1 MDFESPDVEKE
12 FPGLYASD
20 AAKKSESDFSD
31 DGVHDKHSKKELLGG
46 SKKKDK
52 KDKKDRGYA
61 TLEGESSAD
70 EEETKSP
77 SKSKSKTK
85 AFKFPSKSREKRE
98 KSREKDVKE
107 KDSDKEKKKKD
118 KDVDKEVD
126 KEKRK
131 EKDKVKQKHKDRKKG
146 KHGDDALDIGEE
158 EPIFGVSL
166 HLAVERSR
174 CHDGVELPLVVRDC
188 IDYLEEH
195 GMSVEGLYKVPGNKS
210 KVQHLK
216 KLYNQREPVNMSEFE
231 PNVATSL
238 LLHFIKELPEPVLE
252 SSELISR
259 FEQAASTKELA
270 QRESQLADLANHQL
284 ADCNRVLLAWITL
297 HLDHVT
303 TCEKTTKMN
312 AQTIAMTLSPALQ
325 MSHRL
330 LLALLFHCKALFPEV
345 RLTKYVPPLPAGSTR
360 LPETP
365 QGIAAEL
372 AKQESL
378 LSQIHMLMNAGY
390 VNKSREEQLW
400 EVQRMI
406 TQLKRKYKLVQKLE
420 GSIQKSLDE
429 EVPKPTEESQ
439 SHVPERQPHLQEK
452 QPQLQERQSQLP
464 ESQPTKI
471 AIKTEDE
478 SDRLK
483 VSETSK
489 EAPRRLSTENIN
501 HSAPLAEKYIVDKV
515 SKISTDT
522 TDSKTEAVHVASNK
536 PEENAVAVESEKVE
550 EPVVEN
556 ETDRL
561 RESLIYE
568 ELLNMQASLKTRISQ
583 ERHEIERLNEMLLE
597 RINSGKSKAP
607 VIDRTHSPSEAE
619 MTAMIQ
625 LVSENQL
632 LEKKMT
638 TLIRSIVEEKD
649 TCVEL
654 RVQLALHQLL
664 MAQKNKNSIKQI

>member
-20 AAKKSESDFSD
+20 TTKKSESDFSD
-31 DGVHDKHSKKELLGG
+31 DGVHDKHSKKDLLGG
-46 SKKKDK
+46 SKRKDK

-77 SKSKSKTK
+77 SKSKSKK
-85 AFKFPSKSREKRE
+85 PFKFASKSREKRE
-98 KSREKDVKE
+98 KSREKDSIKE
-107 KDSDKEKKKKD
+107 KDHPEKEKKKKD
-118 KDVDKEVD
+118 KDVEKEMEKDK
-126 KEKRK
+126 KK
-131 EKDKVKQKHKDRKKG
+131 EKDKIKLKHKDRKKS
-146 KHGDDALDIGEE
+146 KHGEEASDIGD

-216 KLYNQREPVNMSEFE
+216 KLYNQREPVNLSEFE
-231 PNVATSL
+231 PTVATSL
-238 LLHFIKELPEPVLE
+238 LLYFIKELPEPVLE
-252 SSELISR
+252 STELISR
-259 FEQAASTKELA
+259 FEQAASAKEVA
-270 QRESQLADLANHQL
+270 ARESQLVELASQQL
-284 ADCNRVLLAWITL
+284 SECNRVLLAWITL

-303 TCEKTTKMN
+303 ACEKTTKMN

-345 RLTKYVPPLPAGSTR
+345 RLTKYIPPLPAGSTR
-360 LPETP
+360 LPESP

-406 TQLKRKYKLVQKLE
+406 TQLKRKYKLVQKRE
-420 GSIQKSLDE
+420 DSMQRSVDE
-429 EVPKPTEESQ
+429 EQVPKNNDESQ
-439 SHVPERQPHLQEK
+439 T
-452 QPQLQERQSQLP
+452 QSSD
-464 ESQPTKI
+464 SQSINLSNKLSVN
-471 AIKTEDE
+471 TEDE
-478 SDRLK
+478 NERLK
-483 VSETSK
+483 VTETTK
-489 EAPRRLSTENIN
+489 ETVRRASTETNSYSS
-501 HSAPLAEKYIVDKV
+501 SASADKDIDKPLKA
-515 SKISTDT
+515 SKDT
-522 TDSKTEAVHVASNK
+522 TDSRVEVVPNEKPDENDIAPESENAEE
-536 PEENAVAVESEKVE
+536 PEENSELE
-550 EPVVEN
+550 
-556 ETDRL
+556 RL

-568 ELLNMQASLKTRISQ
+568 ELLNIQASLKARIAQ
-583 ERHEIERLNEMLLE
+583 ERHEIERLNIALTE
-597 RINSGKSKAP
+597 RMAAGITVKPTSE
-607 VIDRTHSPSEAE
+607 RTCSPSEAE
-619 MTAMIQ
+619 KQ
-625 LVSENQL
+625 L
-632 LEKKMT
+632 
-638 TLIRSIVEEKD
+638 
-649 TCVEL
+649 
-654 RVQLALHQLL
+654 
-664 MAQKNKNSIKQI
+664 

>member
-20 AAKKSESDFSD
+20 TTKKSESDFSD
-31 DGVHDKHSKKELLGG
+31 DGVHDKHSKKDLLGG
-46 SKKKDK
+46 SKRKDK

-77 SKSKSKTK
+77 SKSKSKK
-85 AFKFPSKSREKRE
+85 PFKFASKSREKRE
-98 KSREKDVKE
+98 KSREKDSIKE
-107 KDSDKEKKKKD
+107 KDHPEKEKKKKD
-118 KDVDKEVD
+118 KDVEKEIEKDK
-126 KEKRK
+126 KK
-131 EKDKVKQKHKDRKKG
+131 EKDKIKLKHKDRKKS
-146 KHGDDALDIGEE
+146 KHGEEASDIGED

-216 KLYNQREPVNMSEFE
+216 KLYNQREPVNLSEFE
-231 PNVATSL
+231 PTVATSL
-238 LLHFIKELPEPVLE
+238 LLYFIKELPEPVLE
-252 SSELISR
+252 STELISR
-259 FEQAASTKELA
+259 FEQAASAKEVA
-270 QRESQLADLANHQL
+270 ARESQLVELASQQL
-284 ADCNRVLLAWITL
+284 SECNRVLLAWITL

-303 TCEKTTKMN
+303 ACEKTTKMN

-345 RLTKYVPPLPAGSTR
+345 RLTKYIPPLPAGSTR
-360 LPETP
+360 LPESP

-406 TQLKRKYKLVQKLE
+406 TQLKRKYKLVQKRE
-420 GSIQKSLDE
+420 DSMQRSVDE
-429 EVPKPTEESQ
+429 EQVPKNNDESQ
-439 SHVPERQPHLQEK
+439 T
-452 QPQLQERQSQLP
+452 QSSD
-464 ESQPTKI
+464 SQSINLSNKLSVN
-471 AIKTEDE
+471 TEDE
-478 SDRLK
+478 NERLK
-483 VSETSK
+483 VTETTK
-489 EAPRRLSTENIN
+489 ETVRRASTETNSYSS
-501 HSAPLAEKYIVDKV
+501 SASADKDIDKPLKA
-515 SKISTDT
+515 SKDT
-522 TDSKTEAVHVASNK
+522 TDSRIEVVPNEKPDENDVAPESENAEES
-536 PEENAVAVESEKVE
+536 EENSELE
-550 EPVVEN
+550 
-556 ETDRL
+556 RL

-568 ELLNMQASLKTRISQ
+568 ELLNIQASLKARIAQ
-583 ERHEIERLNEMLLE
+583 ERHEIERLNIALTE
-597 RINSGKSKAP
+597 RMAAGITVKPTSE
-607 VIDRTHSPSEAE
+607 RTCSPSEAE
-619 MTAMIQ
+619 KTAMIQ
-625 LVSENQL
+625 LVNENQL

-654 RVQLALHQLL
+654 KVQLALHQH
-664 MAQKNKNSIKQI
+664 QNNKNGIPQI